1 VIGDGGYSSG
11 ETALDAARQ
20 VVSVV
25 SRTLEPLFEQLDR
38 ISQAAVDLAER
49 APGQLATA
57 ALATLDEVTQHSLL
71 HALPLLHGAGFVAD
85 VDLLSDAPRGIR
97 WWVTGPDGTVARGR
111 HLVDLTRPDHYEYV
125 DLGWFTGPKAG
136 EPRCVFGPYVDY
148 GGTNDYSITI
158 SVPARLGSGF
168 LGVAAADLALERVEQ
183 VVGPALQRVPG
194 TAVIAN
200 AEGQVVLSA
209 SPEYV
214 AGSFLPALDERARV
228 PCPAIPWS
236 VCVTS

>member
-1 VIGDGGYSSG
+1 MTGNGGNSMG
-11 ETALDAARQ
+11 ETALDAASQ
-20 VVSVV
+20 LVGVV
-25 SRTLEPLFEQLDR
+25 SRTLEPLFAQLDR
-38 ISQAAVDLAER
+38 ISQAAVALAELEPR
-49 APGQLATA
+49 QLATA
-57 ALATLDEVTQHSLL
+57 DLASLDEVTQQSLL
-71 HALPLLHGAGFVAD
+71 QAMPLLHGAGFVAD

-125 DLGWFTGPKAG
+125 DLEWFTGPKAG
-136 EPRCVFGPYVDY
+136 ESRCVFGPYVDY
-148 GGTNDYSITI
+148 GGTNDYSITL
-158 SVPARLGSGF
+158 SVPAQLGGRF

-183 VVGPALQRVPG
+183 VLGPALQRVPG

-209 SPEYV
+209 SPAYV
-214 AGSFLPALDERARV
+214 VGSILPALDESARI